1 MKITFAGIGHG
12 ESDRT
17 LQAFEDVL
25 RPGVKM
31 VALSHVLYTTG
42 AVLPVAEVTEMAHS
56 VGSVVLETGTLPRPA
71 VAGFAEALAWLR
83 EDVGLDGAYADI
95 SLLSQYYRERA
106 AGIPGATVL
115 SPPGQPSGLVA
126 VHIGDRDTFLAVE
139 YLLEAGVLTRNI
151 HENNALRLSTG
162 FYNTEEDVDLALG
175 KIYEFMKR

>member
-106 AGIPGATVL
+106 AGIPGARYCL
-115 SPPGQPSGLVA
+115 LPASPRGS
-126 VHIGDRDTFLAVE
+126 
-139 YLLEAGVLTRNI
+139 
-151 HENNALRLSTG
+151 
-162 FYNTEEDVDLALG
+162 
-175 KIYEFMKR
+175 